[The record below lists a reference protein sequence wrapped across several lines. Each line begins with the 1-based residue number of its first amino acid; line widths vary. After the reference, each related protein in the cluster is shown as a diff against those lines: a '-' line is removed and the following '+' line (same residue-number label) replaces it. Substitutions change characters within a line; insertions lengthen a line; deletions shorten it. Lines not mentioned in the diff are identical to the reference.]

1 MTRREAIAKATM
13 TTTTGSGA
21 LLNPERTD
29 QFLWRLRNSTQSR
42 SLMRGKTT
50 RASSGTIDKAFVNK
64 RIIRKAVENSDDGYR
79 ADAGFGNL
87 GYATVKIRLPWEMTR
102 DFERENIQGLSFA
115 ADLEAEM
122 SAQFAADLE
131 DLSWNGDTAAG
142 AGPDQAF
149 LQINDGLL
157 KQFAQ
162 AGPFGGLAVHTID
175 AATINGGAMHFLH
188 LRALIDVIPPKYRRI
203 GQFQT
208 AASQGNEGAGNTGV
222 DNYRG
227 LRWTMNA
234 ETHGYW
240 VDYLLT
246 RDGIQSDAI
255 LVGNNPGLDQPFRIP
270 VLEVETLPTGVIVL
284 WDPRNGVIVN
294 QLEVVRYHVTPET
307 DKELAATDKEFWV
320 FFLKEDVIFEE
331 GDAIAYMHGILPP
344 A

>member
-1 MTRREAIAKATM
+1 MSRREAIAKATM
-13 TTTTGSGA
+13 TTTTGSQA

-29 QFLWRLRNSTQSR
+29 QFLWRLRNSTQLR

-87 GYATVKIRLPWEMTR
+87 GYATVKVRLPWEMTR

-122 SAQFAADLE
+122 SGQFAADLE
-131 DLSWNGDTAAG
+131 DLSVNGDTAAG
-142 AGPDQAF
+142 AGADQAF

-157 KQFAQ
+157 KQFAA
-162 AGPFGGLAVHTID
+162 AGAFGGKAVHTID
-175 AATINGGAMHFLH
+175 AATINSGAFHFHH
-188 LRALIDVIPPKYRRI
+188 LRAMLDVIPAKYKNI
-203 GQFQT
+203 GQFAAA
-208 AASQGNEGAGNTGV
+208 AASGNQGAGNTGV

-227 LRWTMNA
+227 LRWLMSST
-234 ETHGYW
+234 THGW
-240 VDYLLT
+240 WTDYLLT
-246 RDGIQSDAI
+246 RTGIQSDAI
-255 LVGNNPGLDQPFRIP
+255 LVGNNPNLDAPFRIP
-270 VLEVETLPTGVIVL
+270 VLEVEAFPDGCIVL
-284 WDPRNGVIVN
+284 MDPKNGVIVN
-294 QLEVVRYHVTPET
+294 QLEVIRYHVTPET

-331 GDAIAYMHGILPP
+331 GDAIAFLTGLEPP